1 MSKDSAPSATPR
13 AAFPAASSAASSDQ
27 LAALRAR
34 FDVVDD
40 AIIALVLER
49 QALADEAGRIKANAG
64 LPVVDGVREAEAE
77 RRRLEVVRR
86 TLSTTQTPKEGS
98 AVDAAVVVDVFAAL
112 VAASRARQELRR

>member
-1 MSKDSAPSATPR
+1 MSKDSAPSATPP
-13 AAFPAASSAASSDQ
+13 AAFPAASSDQ

-86 TLSTTQTPKEGS
+86 TLSTTQTPKEGA

-112 VAASRARQELRR
+112 VAASRARQQLTR